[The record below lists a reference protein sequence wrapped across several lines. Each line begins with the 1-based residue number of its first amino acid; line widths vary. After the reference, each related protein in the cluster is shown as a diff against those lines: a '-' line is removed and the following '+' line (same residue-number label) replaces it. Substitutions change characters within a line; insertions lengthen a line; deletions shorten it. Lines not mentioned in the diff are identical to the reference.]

1 MAKGLY
7 EPDEWSLFSGNTGG
21 TVVNF
26 LVNHPAEIV
35 FSAVFCYIVKKQS
48 RKGEII
54 MKKILVTD
62 FTLKNASVGDRKLSF
77 RDKTNIAK
85 CLDSVGVDA
94 IELSALKNTK
104 EDAVI
109 NRTIAGLVKNCTV
122 KISAGLT
129 EESLNEA
136 FDSIKDAVDPCIRIT
151 VPVSTVQMEYMYHVK
166 APKMLEMVADMC
178 AKAKEKCEKVEF
190 VAVDASRAD
199 REFLKEISAA
209 AFNSGATAV
218 TLCDDAGIMMPE
230 EFAQMVAD
238 VKSASSIAVFV
249 MPSDELNMAA
259 ANAVAAIK
267 AGADG
272 VETCSADN
280 WLQAGVLS
288 DIIRKKGID
297 LGVESS
303 LDATVIH
310 RNLDEMLNNVS
321 DNFKVTVAPEVG
333 EHNISLNSNSTLA
346 EVSEAVRSLGYELSH
361 ADSGKVYEEFCR
373 VANKKEKIGVKE
385 IDAIVAS
392 AAMQVP
398 STYHVESYVINSGNI
413 ITATANIQ
421 LSRNGELLTGTS
433 TGDGPINAAFLAIEQ
448 VIGHHYELDD
458 FQIQSVTEG
467 HEAMGSAIVKL
478 RDGDKLYS
486 GSGVSTDIIGAS
498 IRADVNALN
507 KIVYGA
513 K

>member
-1 MAKGLY
+1 
-7 EPDEWSLFSGNTGG
+7 
-21 TVVNF
+21 
-26 LVNHPAEIV
+26 
-35 FSAVFCYIVKKQS
+35 
-48 RKGEII
+48 

-62 FTLKNASVGDRKLSF
+62 FTIKNASVCDRKLSF

-85 CLDSVGVDA
+85 CLDSVGIDA
-94 IELSALKNTK
+94 IELPALKNTK

-136 FDSIKDAVDPCIRIT
+136 YESIKDAVDPCLRIT

-166 APKMLEMVADMC
+166 APKMLEIVADMC
-178 AKAKEKCEKVEF
+178 AKASAKCQKVEF

-209 AFNSGATAV
+209 AFNSGASAV

-230 EFAQMVAD
+230 EFAKMVSD
-238 VKSASSIAVFV
+238 VKSASEIAVFV

-259 ANAVAAIK
+259 ANAVAAVA

-272 VETCSADN
+272 VETCSSDN
-280 WLQAGVLS
+280 WLQASVLS
-288 DIIRKKGID
+288 DIIRKKGNDFGI
-297 LGVESS
+297 ESG

-310 RNLDEMLNNVS
+310 RNLGDMFTNAS
-321 DNFKVTVAPEVG
+321 DNFKVAAPEAG

-346 EVSEAVRSLGYELSH
+346 QVSEAVRSLGYELSH
-361 ADSGKVYEEFCR
+361 ADSGKVYEEFVR
-373 VANKKEKIGVKE
+373 VSAKKNRIGVKE

-398 STYHVESYVINSGNI
+398 STYHLESYVINSGNI

-421 LSRNGELLTGTS
+421 LSRNGERLTGTS

-467 HEAMGSAIVKL
+467 HEAMGSAVVKL

-498 IRADVNALN
+498 IRAYVNALN
-507 KIVYGA
+507 KIVYSA
-513 K
+513 E

>member
-1 MAKGLY
+1 
-7 EPDEWSLFSGNTGG
+7 
-21 TVVNF
+21 
-26 LVNHPAEIV
+26 
-35 FSAVFCYIVKKQS
+35 
-48 RKGEII
+48 

-122 KISAGLT
+122 KISVGLT

-136 FDSIKDAVDPCIRIT
+136 YDSIKEANDPCLRVT
-151 VPVSTVQMEYMYHVK
+151 VPVSTVQMEYMHHVK
-166 APKMLEMVADMC
+166 APKMLEIVADMC
-178 AKAKEKCEKVEF
+178 AKAKTLCEKVEL
-190 VAVDASRAD
+190 VAADASRAD
-199 REFLKEISAA
+199 REFLKEITAA

-230 EFAQMVAD
+230 EMAQMVAD
-238 VKSASSIAVFV
+238 VKSASSISVFV

-259 ANAVAAIK
+259 ANAVAAIN

-272 VETCSADN
+272 VETCSSDN

-297 LGVESS
+297 LNIESS

-310 RNLDEMLNNVS
+310 RNLEEMLNSAS
-321 DNFKVTVAPEVG
+321 DVFKPVTVASESG
-333 EHNISLNSNSTLA
+333 EQNISLNSNSTLA
-346 EVSEAVRSLGYELSH
+346 QVSEAVRSLGYELSH
-361 ADSGKVYEEFCR
+361 ADSGKVYEEFLR
-373 VANKKEKIGVKE
+373 VANKKKKIGVKE

-421 LSRNGELLTGTS
+421 LSRDGEHLTGTS
-433 TGDGPINAAFLAIEQ
+433 IGDGPINAAFLAIEQ

-467 HEAMGSAIVKL
+467 HEAMGSALVKL

-486 GSGVSTDIIGAS
+486 GIGVSTDIIGAS
-498 IRADVNALN
+498 IRAYVNALN

>member
-1 MAKGLY
+1 
-7 EPDEWSLFSGNTGG
+7 
-21 TVVNF
+21 
-26 LVNHPAEIV
+26 
-35 FSAVFCYIVKKQS
+35 
-48 RKGEII
+48 

-62 FTLKNASVGDRKLSF
+62 FTLKNAMVDNRKLSF

-109 NRTIAGLVKNCTV
+109 NRTVAGLIKNCTV
-122 KISAGLT
+122 KISVGLT
-129 EESLNEA
+129 EESINEA
-136 FDSIKDAVDPCIRIT
+136 YESIKDAVDPCLRVT

-166 APKMLEMVADMC
+166 APKMLGIVTDIC
-178 AKAKEKCEKVEF
+178 AKAKEKCSKVEL

-199 REFLKEISAA
+199 RDFLKEISAA
-209 AFNSGATAV
+209 AFNNGVASV
-218 TLCDDAGIMMPE
+218 TICDDAGVMMPE
-230 EFAQMVAD
+230 EMAEMVAD
-238 VKSASSIAVFV
+238 VKSASPINVYV
-249 MPSDELNMAA
+249 MPSNELNMAA
-259 ANAVAAIK
+259 ANAVAAVK

-272 VETCSADN
+272 IETCSSGN
-280 WLQAGVLS
+280 WLRADVLS

-297 LGVESS
+297 MGIESG

-310 RNLDEMLNNVS
+310 RNLDEMLHNVS
-321 DNFKVTVAPEVG
+321 DVFKPVTVAPET
-333 EHNISLNSNSTLA
+333 EKNIILNRDSTLS
-346 EVSEAVRSLGYELSH
+346 EVSEAVRSLGYELSY
-361 ADSGKVYEEFCR
+361 ADSGKVYEEFLR
-373 VANKKEKIGVKE
+373 VASKKEKIGVKE

-421 LSRNGELLTGTS
+421 LSRDGERLTGTS

-467 HEAMGSAIVKL
+467 HEAMGSAVVKL

-486 GSGVSTDIIGAS
+486 GCGVSTDIIGAS
-498 IRADVNALN
+498 IRAYVNALN

>member
-1 MAKGLY
+1 
-7 EPDEWSLFSGNTGG
+7 
-21 TVVNF
+21 
-26 LVNHPAEIV
+26 
-35 FSAVFCYIVKKQS
+35 
-48 RKGEII
+48 
-54 MKKILVTD
+54 MKKIFVTD
-62 FTLKNASVGDRKLSF
+62 FTLKNAVSGDRKLSF

-94 IELSALKNTK
+94 IELSTLKNLK
-104 EDAVI
+104 EDAVV

-122 KISAGLT
+122 KISVGLT

-136 FDSIKDAVDPCIRIT
+136 FLSIKDAVDPCLRIS
-151 VPVSTVQMEYMYHVK
+151 VPVSTVQMEYLYHLK
-166 APKMLEMVADMC
+166 APKMLEIVADMC
-178 AKAKEKCEKVEF
+178 AKAKAICEKVEF

-199 REFLKEISAA
+199 REFLKEICVAA
-209 AFNSGATAV
+209 YNNGALAV
-218 TLCDDAGIMMPE
+218 TLCDDAGIMMPQE
-230 EFAQMVAD
+230 MAKMVAD
-238 VKSASSIAVFV
+238 VKSVCDIAVSV
-249 MPSDELNMAA
+249 MPSNELNMAA
-259 ANAVAAIK
+259 ANAVAAIN

-272 VETCSADN
+272 VETCSSDN

-297 LGVESS
+297 LGVESH

-310 RNLDEMLNNVS
+310 RNLEEMLNNAS
-321 DNFKVTVAPEVG
+321 DNFKIAATPKTDE
-333 EHNISLNSNSTLA
+333 NTISLNHSSTLSD
-346 EVSEAVRSLGYELSH
+346 VSEAVRLLGYELSH
-361 ADSGKVYEEFCR
+361 ADSGKVYEEFLR
-373 VANKKEKIGVKE
+373 VSSKKKKIGVKE
-385 IDAIVAS
+385 IEAIVAS

-421 LSRNGELLTGTS
+421 LSRDGELLTGTS

-448 VIGHHYELDD
+448 IVGHHYELDD

-467 HEAMGSAIVKL
+467 HEAMGEALVKL

-486 GSGVSTDIIGAS
+486 GSGVSTDVIGAS
-498 IRADVNALN
+498 IRAYVNALN